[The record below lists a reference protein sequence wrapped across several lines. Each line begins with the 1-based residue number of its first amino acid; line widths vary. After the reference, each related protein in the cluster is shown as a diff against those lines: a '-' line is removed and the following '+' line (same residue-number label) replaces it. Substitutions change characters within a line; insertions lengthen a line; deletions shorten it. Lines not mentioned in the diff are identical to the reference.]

1 MLLNHACFFIPL
13 RRGAQQ
19 AVLRQQICA
28 SGALLNNNPIRTT
41 RQRRAHGVRRSS
53 LLSRFEDALLI
64 HTNAFRRGAT
74 KLCSNPVR
82 RAQRAGISAS
92 IRHQRAGGMPLPRKT
107 TLYSAKCVFF
117 LIDLADYTAVLL
129 ADIATFPSPRSAV
142 SRFVSAD
149 LRQRRITQ

>member
-28 SGALLNNNPIRTT
+28 SGALLNSNPIRTT
-41 RQRRAHGVRRSS
+41 RQRMAHEDRRSS

-74 KLCSNPVR
+74 TLCSNPVR
-82 RAQRAGISAS
+82 GAQRAGISAS
-92 IRHQRAGGMPLPRKT
+92 IRHQRAGGTPLPRK
-107 TLYSAKCVFF
+107 LRFIQLNVAFF
-117 LIDLADYTAVLL
+117 D
-129 ADIATFPSPRSAV
+129 
-142 SRFVSAD
+142 RFS
-149 LRQRRITQ
+149 